1 MINKVFTKIEFYFNK
16 KGVIILSFLVLLYI
30 LCHFADRYYGI
41 LQKTKH
47 LQIFVQ
53 MELKEKLILLIKN
66 HKLSLLFAI
75 FVIQK
80 RKKLIILSN

>member
-30 LCHFADRYYGI
+30 LGHFADRYYGI

-66 HKLSLLFAI
+66 HKLSLFFCNI
-75 FVIQK
+75 CYS
-80 RKKLIILSN
+80 KKNETYFFE